1 MSTSA
6 ASNVDFEWS
15 EVKESVSEVNS
26 PFLLPYPS
34 RFSFGPL
41 ISKIRETA
49 NSSHGASVFAK
60 ELLRRLEEAP
70 ALMEPV
76 NDLSILSEHQEL
88 VDMLITYIVPTIIE
102 DQYYIKIAR
111 PFSMDDVYMS
121 PRLKNL
127 AEKGGVKY
135 ALNKTDPI
143 VFCATLV
150 KAGSLILNK
159 YYGQQIEIDPPLLVS
174 MQDTDEELPRFFKAH
189 MDSSMVEVKVK
200 GELPM
205 LTQQEIDGLLSNI
218 YDSERWINA
227 LPIDKFEFQGFI
239 IVSMMDITTEEA
251 LSQIKHHLLRR
262 DAVLDRANIKEL
274 EHLMRIYLGVPDL
287 QLGVT
292 AVDYPLDRAVA
303 HKYKIRFD
311 LLHEESPDLLDPAY
325 NGSIY
330 ERVCK
335 YREIMLV
342 EDLKK
347 VKNKTALEQALLD
360 KGVRSLIV
368 ATLLD
373 SEENVIG
380 LVELASPQPY
390 GLHSF
395 IELKFKE
402 IVGLFRTALRRSREE
417 VDNAIEAVIRE
428 QYTALH
434 KSVEWRFID
443 EAYQLLEK
451 RAKGESMVRGNPIIF
466 KDVYPLYGQADIV
479 GSSAK
484 RNESIRAD
492 LITELSAAREVLI
505 KAKAVVTFPLID
517 QTLLHLDRELQHLN
531 DTFNSNDETRI
542 LDLVQAEIQP
552 LLRQLANEYPDLAP
566 LVTSYFNMLDSE
578 LGIVYDKRKNYET
591 SVEAI
596 NDLIGSYLDQQNEE
610 MQETLPHY
618 FERYKT
624 DGVEY
629 NQYVG
634 HSLLRQQDI
643 FSDIHLRNFRLWQL
657 IQMCEITRQVESHRH
672 SWPEPLTTAQLVF
685 AYTTPLSI
693 RFRMDE
699 KRFDVDGAYNVRY
712 EILKKRIDKAVIE
725 GTSERITKPGY
736 VTIVYL
742 QEKDRQEYLQYADYL
757 LYHGYITEPP
767 HDYELGALQGV
778 QGLRALRMQ
787 VKL

>member
-1 MSTSA
+1 MDKSTATKETSWTDA
-6 ASNVDFEWS
+6 RTKEE
-15 EVKESVSEVNS
+15 EVAMPFMLPFSSV
-26 PFLLPYPS
+26 
-34 RFSFGPL
+34 FSFGPL
-41 ISKIRETA
+41 IRSIEEMATRP
-49 NSSHGASVFAK
+49 HGAAIFAK
-60 ELLRRLEEAP
+60 EILKRLEEAP
-70 ALMEPV
+70 ELKAPIA
-76 NDLSILSEHQEL
+76 DLSTLEQHQEL
-88 VDMLITYIVPTIIE
+88 VDMLFSYVVPPHIH
-102 DQYYIKIAR
+102 DQYLVKIGR
-111 PFSMDDVYMS
+111 PFSMDTVYIS
-121 PRLKNL
+121 AQLKEL
-127 AEKGGVKY
+127 MKTSGVKY
-135 ALNKTDPI
+135 ALNKSDNI
-143 VFCATLV
+143 LFCATLV

-159 YYGQQIEIDPPLLVS
+159 FYGQQIHLDPPILASVQEGES
-174 MQDTDEELPRFFKAH
+174 LPKFYKTQ
-189 MDSSMVEVKVK
+189 MDLSFIDVKVN

-205 LTQQEIDGLLSNI
+205 LTQQEIDELLSNI
-218 YDSERWINA
+218 YDTERWLKA
-227 LPIDKFEFQGFI
+227 LKPSKFEFHGFMAL
-239 IVSMMDITTEEA
+239 SLLDITTEEA

-274 EHLMRIYLGVPDL
+274 ESLMRIYLGVPDL

-292 AVDYPLDRAVA
+292 AIDYPLDRSVA

-311 LLHEESPDLLDPAY
+311 LLSEQIPDLLHPDY
-325 NGSIY
+325 QGSIY
-330 ERVCK
+330 ERVCQ
-335 YREIMLV
+335 YREVMLV
-342 EDLKK
+342 EDLAKLKK
-347 VKNKTALEQALLD
+347 KTELERKLLE
-360 KGVRSLIV
+360 KGIRSMIV

-380 LVELASPQPY
+380 LVELASPNPY

-402 IVGLFRTALRRSREE
+402 IVGLFRTAVRRSREE
-417 VDNAIEAVIRE
+417 VDNAIEAIVRE

-434 KSVEWRFID
+434 KSVEWRFIE
-443 EAYQLLEK
+443 EAFHLLEK
-451 RAKGESMVRGNPIIF
+451 RSKGESIAKGKAIVF

-479 GSSAK
+479 GSSTK
-484 RNESIRAD
+484 RNDAIRAD
-492 LITELSAAREVLI
+492 LITELNAAREVLVQ
-505 KAKAVVTFPLID
+505 AKKTLAFPLVQ

-542 LDLVQAEIQP
+542 LDLVETEVQP
-552 LLRQLANEYPDLAP
+552 LFRQLAREYNDLAP
-566 LVTSYFNMLDSE
+566 LVTGYFKLLDE
-578 LGIVYDKRKNYET
+578 DLGIVYKQRKDYEK

-596 NDLIGSYLDQQNEE
+596 NDLIGSYLDKQNEE
-610 MQETLPHY
+610 MQATLPHY

-634 HSLLRQQDI
+634 QSLLRQEGI
-643 FSDIHLRNFRLWQL
+643 FSDIHLKNFRLWQL
-657 IQMCEITRQVESHRH
+657 IQMCEITRLVESHRH

-712 EILKKRIDKAVIE
+712 EILKKRIDKAIIE